1 MNKKQKLGLVILAFI
16 LSFSLMSFKKSAKA
30 DVNTFVEKLRNAENL
45 EYEVT
50 AYNKNDASNKYAK
63 KFGSDT
69 IIRQGQIQFNPQV
82 YSEYTLSGYGSFSD
96 NDEIEKAKR
105 TFAIVDNLNSY
116 ARIYSSEPK
125 VGHKGFSAIKDKG
138 WIWIDKDD
146 LEAPEV
152 GRNEEILKLY
162 EKYADKFKRTEDDN
176 YIYLDYKGDVTKD
189 FDQVGKAQTTFI
201 DNKVFKEGKSYI
213 YSVKLRIHLV
223 IEKKDKI
230 TGEKMVP
237 SEARIQIKAKGKTD
251 GSVAKLSNEDNFIAS
266 YRDINKVKSIE
277 KPAGI

>member
-1 MNKKQKLGLVILAFI
+1 MNKKQKLGLVVLAFI

-30 DVNTFVEKLRNAENL
+30 DVNTFVEKLRNAESL

-125 VGHKGFSAIKDKG
+125 VGYKGFSAIKDKG

-213 YSVKLRIHLV
+213 YSLKLRIHLV

-277 KPAGI
+277 KPSGI